1 MPPNDQYT
9 DFGNLLDKTS
19 LVEYIEKHW
28 APLKKVGSNFLTRC
42 PFHDDSN
49 PSMSVN
55 DSKGLYHCFSCKAG
69 GNLITFVKEFKNLNS
84 AEAIDEICNFF
95 NIKIRKAKTNF
106 QEDLNTK
113 KELYNFNNEISN
125 LFNKF
130 LLQSKN
136 GKDALDYLKKRG
148 FDKKD
153 IADNNLGLAPNKWDF
168 LVSFI
173 NKDKKNM
180 DLAVK
185 LGLII
190 KKEEEHK
197 LYDFFRNR
205 IIFPIANRQNQVL
218 GFAGRSINNETPK
231 YINSPESEIFLKRK
245 MLYGI
250 NKFSNLKRG
259 KSNYIFIVEGYT
271 DVMMMNKYKFY
282 NVVATMGTALTI
294 EHANEIKK
302 YSNKVILCY
311 DSDKA
316 GINAS
321 FKNIEPLYQLGIEV
335 YMLKLGEKHDPCSF
349 IEEYGKEEFIEK
361 AKKSTLIIN
370 EYIDYLKKQFIDKD
384 ISINEVID
392 QFITKIRYV
401 KDRIQSD
408 ISINK
413 FISTFGISKIEFEK
427 VFYRTTSTKNSET
440 QNPKHLNLSADEV
453 ILKILIEKPN
463 LRNDQIF
470 NDLTTLFDSKN
481 FKDII
486 NLLEKNQKQNP
497 SELINNADNEEIRNY
512 ISSLLFNPYIIGET
526 DSINMKIIDDCIKKN
541 KLDTIKNKKRKINL
555 KLNNNSDLD
564 TTEEKQLLSDLQI
577 LLDQEKMLKK

>member
-84 AEAIDEICNFF
+84 AEAIDEICDFF

-185 LGLII
+185 LGLIV

-408 ISINK
+408 ISINN

-470 NDLTTLFDSKN
+470 KDLTTLFDSKN
-481 FKDII
+481 VKDII

-564 TTEEKQLLSDLQI
+564 TTEEKQLLGDLQI

>member
-1 MPPNDQYT
+1 MPPNEQYT

-84 AEAIDEICNFF
+84 AEAIDEICDFF

-153 IADNNLGLAPNKWDF
+153 IAENNLGLAPNKWDF

-185 LGLII
+185 LGLIV